1 MSLHRLILET
11 GFRQK
16 WLAEQLSLGVST
28 FNEICHGRK
37 GLTDAQALVLA
48 RAMRLPLIEILS
60 ASQATPIREPVD
72 GKKAQG
78 RVGE

>member
-1 MSLHRLILET
+1 MSLRRLILET

-48 RAMRLPLIEILS
+48 KAMRLPLMEILS
-60 ASQATPIREPVD
+60 AAQAPPLQERLNGQKTQD
-72 GKKAQG
+72 
-78 RVGE
+78 